1 MELFRNLGTVAVLVF
16 GLVVLGV
23 VTGSQADELYKG
35 ETIRFIVGAPPGGGY
50 DTYTRTIARHIKKHI
65 PGNPT
70 IVVEN
75 MPGAGTLVA
84 ANYTYNQ
91 AKPDGLTVGV
101 WNGAFVLRQALG
113 DKAVRIDGRKVGW
126 IGAPSKGTPIC
137 AVMGF
142 TGLKTLDDVLASK
155 KPIKMGSTRAGSP
168 YDDVPK
174 ILNKVLGTKFDVISG
189 YPGTSDVRLA
199 LQKREVEGAC
209 WTWESM
215 RVSARALLDAQGEDK
230 LIPYLIHRK
239 FEDPEVKDLPLFS
252 DVIKG
257 EENRSTYNAWGATYE
272 FMRPFSLPPGAPPE
286 RLNILRQAFEATFQD
301 PEFRAE
307 ATKIKLDLDYVSP
320 KEIEA
325 AVDRILSMSETVR
338 ENLAFLVKKYK
349 KK

>member
-1 MELFRNLGTVAVLVF
+1 MNPWLSFGRIVLVLPLALLF
-16 GLVVLGV
+16 GIAGKASAASFYE
-23 VTGSQADELYKG
+23 GKI
-35 ETIRFIVGAPPGGGY
+35 IRFVVGSPPGGGY
-50 DTYTRTIARHIKKHI
+50 DTYTRTVARHMKKHI

-70 IVVEN
+70 IAVEN

-91 AKPDGLTVGV
+91 AKPDGLTVGI

-113 DKAVRIDGRKVGW
+113 DRGVRIDGRKVGW

-142 TGLKTLDDVLASK
+142 SGLKNLSDVLESK
-155 KPIKMGSTRAGSP
+155 RSIRLGSTRAGSP
-168 YDDVPK
+168 YDDVPR
-174 ILNKVLGTKFDVISG
+174 ILNKVLGTKFEVISG

-215 RVSARALLDAQGEDK
+215 RVSARALLDAQGEEK
-230 LIPYLIHRK
+230 LFPYLIHRK

-252 DVIKG
+252 EVIKG
-257 EENRSTYNAWGATYE
+257 EENRATYDAWAATYE
-272 FMRPFSLPPGAPPE
+272 FMRPFSLPPATPAG
-286 RLNILRQAFEATFQD
+286 RLNMLRQAFEATIKD
-301 PEFRAE
+301 PAFRAE

-325 AVDRILSMSETVR
+325 HVDRILSMSERVK
-338 ENLAFLVKKYK
+338 ENLGFLVRKSKKN
-349 KK
+349 